1 VINAQGKVEME
12 SRMVQVLLGGSAG
25 CTALF
30 FWIHNLRCRAQALL
44 ERKSALYE

>member
-1 VINAQGKVEME
+1 VEVE
-12 SRMVQVLLGGSAG
+12 SRMVQVLLAGSAG

-30 FWIHNLRCRAQALL
+30 FWIHNLQCRLQALS